1 MANPVV
7 KYVLEL
13 DDKASGPLKDT
24 GDAAKDAADG
34 TDTASVSMAGLAGA
48 AATAAAAIA
57 ATTVAWVTM
66 MQHTADAVNDLND
79 MSVRTGVAADT
90 LKGLKLA
97 AEGSGLE
104 LSAFES
110 GLSKLPKRMHDA
122 QGGMKEVL
130 DAFNELGV
138 AFEDE
143 SGTLRDTDT
152 VFREIAESL
161 SEMENETQRGALAAD
176 LLGRSGKNL
185 MQALGTHELDD
196 FITSAE
202 RFGTDV
208 GPAASKAA
216 DDWQRQMALL
226 GGVTD
231 SIGDSM
237 ARAFGFEGAAGAL
250 ETFNF
255 ALVYTSEL
263 AGGILSALKGAI
275 VELSRTMALLAQGD
289 IEGANKAAAAW
300 DQHMTALSGV
310 HETAKDA
317 AAEFQRMSDLVG
329 GVSDMPRKAVEV
341 LTGGVERLKEA
352 AKGATDAAKDTAIEF
367 GAIAEST
374 RQDWQIEQINFG
386 KLTIENLKQMN
397 AEAAESQRIIREANE
412 NAAALAL
419 GQAGAV
425 SISAGAGALSTLA
438 GGDLIGAAGG
448 VAAFAGADPYSAAIV
463 GGLQALIAVGEAG
476 NDAIVEGIEAQLDAL
491 QAGIENLPELIPLIT
506 DAIISAV
513 PSIMEALVAAAPM
526 ILWEIGKLI
535 LYDLPNAIAD
545 AIAVLFEGILE
556 GPRSWAQE
564 NWPGWGGISIG
575 GGGGNSGPLANLA
588 ERLGI
593 GSFQSGGF
601 VPRTQLA
608 LLHQGETVIPA
619 GGGGGINIS
628 TSVLDRDAIPAL
640 VRQIERVYGSFGR
653 ASSPL
658 FAGG

>member
-79 MSVRTGVAADT
+79 MSVRTGVAAET
-90 LKGLKLA
+90 LAGLKLA
-97 AEGSGLE
+97 AEGSGLQ
-104 LSAFES
+104 LSVFES
-110 GLSKLPKRMHDA
+110 GLSKLPKKMRDA
-122 QGGMKEVL
+122 QGGMKETL

-138 AFEDE
+138 AFEDQ
-143 SGTLRDTDT
+143 GGNLRDTDT
-152 VFREIAESL
+152 VFREITASL
-161 SEMENETQRGALAAD
+161 SEMDNETQRGAIAME
-176 LLGRSGKNL
+176 LLSRSGKSL
-185 MQALGTHELDD
+185 FQALGTHELDD
-196 FITSAE
+196 FVATAE

-226 GGVTD
+226 GGITD

-237 ARAFGFEGAAGAL
+237 AKAFGFEGAAGAM

-263 AGGILSALKGAI
+263 AGGIMSGLKGAI
-275 VELSRTMALLAQGD
+275 VELARTMALLAQGD

-300 DQHMTALSGV
+300 DKHMIALRDV
-310 HETAKDA
+310 NETAKDA
-317 AAEFQRMSDLVG
+317 AAEFQHYSDLVG
-329 GVSDMPRKAVEV
+329 GVSDKPRKAVEV
-341 LTGGVERLKEA
+341 LTASVEELKEA
-352 AKGATDAAKDTAIEF
+352 TEGAADAAKDTAIEF
-367 GAIAEST
+367 GGLTEAEIE
-374 RQDWQIEQINFG
+374 DWKIEMIQFG
-386 KLTIENLKQMN
+386 KLTT
-397 AEAAESQRIIREANE
+397 AELDRMATESIRSQQRIRGV
-412 NAAALAL
+412 ALAEF
-419 GQAGAV
+419 GSGT
-425 SISAGAGALSTLA
+425 LSTLA

-476 NDAIVEGIEAQLDAL
+476 NDAIIEGIEAQLEAL
-491 QAGIENLPELIPLIT
+491 QAGLEALPELIPLVT
-506 DAIISAV
+506 DAIIDAV
-513 PSIMEALVAAAPM
+513 PSIVEALIEAAPAM
-526 ILWEIGKLI
+526 FSAISTVMYEMPFLFAKAIMDGLI
-535 LYDLPNAIAD
+535 AWWRENMPTWMGGSVETGWAGDSTRENATNVLRATPIAK
-545 AIAVLFEGILE
+545 
-556 GPRSWAQE
+556 
-564 NWPGWGGISIG
+564 
-575 GGGGNSGPLANLA
+575 LA

-608 LLHQGETVIPA
+608 MLHQGETVIPA
-619 GGGGGINIS
+619 GGGGGVNIS
-628 TSVLDRDAIPAL
+628 TAVLDRDAIPAL